1 MFFNILRNNKVGY
14 MVSYVRPN
22 GKGNSRVFGSLRKAY
37 KFAIQMEKAVHEH
50 VSIQHAKKGDVYYNR
65 GIPTG
70 EALKIMLDEE
80 CPVKD

>member
-1 MFFNILRNNKVGY
+1 

-37 KFAIQMEKAVHEH
+37 KFAIQMEKAGHEH
-50 VSIQHAKKGDVYYNR
+50 VSIQHAKKGDVYYTK
-65 GIPTG
+65 GMLEG
-70 EALKIMLDEE
+70 GAVKIMFDEE